1 MAIKGNNS
9 STAVV
14 ADVKQYTGLVL
25 AQVKAICPTMEELNK
40 LGLKTDKEPVYVTK
54 DETTGAGK
62 VRIDFYVKVDQLD
75 RLQKIA
81 FFLEE
86 GAMIGKTSGKHQ
98 MIDIVG
104 KTTYVNPD
112 SPDYKDWFKS
122 ETARPCLKGEEDLT
136 NFVIAWLNIKPGDE
150 ARLSNPGAL
159 VKGNFTELKEFL
171 KAYPTNKVRVMLTVK
186 HMDDGKNYQ
195 NIYNRYF
202 DRATNTSFTYWTKHI
217 NDQASSGYPIKD
229 SYSLELKEWKAVL
242 PTSDVDTTSVEK
254 LKF

>member
-1 MAIKGNNS
+1 MAIKGNSS

-40 LGLKTDKEPVYVTK
+40 LGLKTEKEPVYVSV
-54 DETTGAGK
+54 DEAGINK
-62 VRIDFYVKVDQLD
+62 VRIDFYVKVDQID

-98 MIDIVG
+98 MIDITG
-104 KTTYVNPD
+104 KTTYIDPAN
-112 SPDYKDWFKS
+112 PDYKDWFKS

-136 NFVIAWLNIKPGDE
+136 NFLIAWLNIKPGDE
-150 ARLSNPGAL
+150 ARLNNPSAL
-159 VKGNFTELKEFL
+159 VKGNFTELKDVF
-171 KAYPTNKVRVMLTVK
+171 KAFVNNKVRVMLIVK

-217 NDQASSGYPIKD
+217 NDQANSGYPLKD
-229 SYSLELKEWKAVL
+229 SYSLEFKECKAVL
-242 PTSDVDTTSVEK
+242 PSSDVDTSAPDK